1 MSEKDDPE
9 VHGGLLQV
17 LPGIELRD
25 WFAGQA
31 LAGGHAEHD
40 AYDVA
45 DTVLRDRPGGAR
57 EAKRLSRLAEI
68 GELAVKDWLGTASTI
83 NADLREAIEQYR
95 DDYMRTKTD
104 PAPESAPDDVPLFL
118 DDELNQAIDFARA
131 GEIQPPPRGTVAE
144 GVLEQGAHPALHK
157 VGARRNAD
165 NEHRD
170 LAVLVRDAN
179 GEDELT

>member
-1 MSEKDDPE
+1 MSAKD
-9 VHGGLLQV
+9 LLPA
-17 LPGIELRD
+17 PGAIELRD
-25 WFAGQA
+25 WLAGQA
-31 LAGGHAEHD
+31 LAGGHDEHD

-45 DTVLRDRPGGAR
+45 DTVLRDRPAGAR

-68 GELAVKDWLGTASTI
+68 GELAVKEWTGATNADS
-83 NADLREAIEQYR
+83 ADLREAIEQYL

-104 PAPESAPDDVPLFL
+104 PAPETPPDDVPLFL

-131 GEIQPPPRGTVAE
+131 GEIQPPSGTVAE
-144 GVLEQGAHPALHK
+144 GVLEPGAHPAQS
-157 VGARRNAD
+157 
-165 NEHRD
+165 EHRD